1 LKLKAVNGTQDILP
15 SESHKW
21 QFIESQIR
29 QFMSNYNYS
38 EIRTPIFEHT
48 ELFSRGIG
56 ELTDIVSKEMYT
68 FVDSGDRM
76 LTLRPENTASVVRMA
91 IEHNMLREMP
101 QTKLFYIGPMFR
113 RERPQ
118 KGRYRQFHQFGIE
131 AIGPKSPE
139 LDVEVMLLAIRFY
152 QSLNL
157 KNLTLHVNSVGDAAS
172 RDAYREALK
181 AFVKPQLAS
190 YCDDCNQRFEK
201 NPLRILDC
209 KKDVERNAAAPKIID
224 YLSDES
230 KSYFHRVI
238 ELLDLHNIT
247 YNLDHAL
254 VRGLDYYS
262 DVVFEISSSD
272 IGAQAALCGGGR
284 YDGLFSELGGKETAS
299 IGFAGGLERLLL
311 ALDAN
316 TFDFPNNRV
325 QLFVGTMDEDSRAYA
340 SVLVDELRASNIAIE
355 TEYLARSVKAQMK
368 FADKL
373 GAKFSIVIGQDEIKS
388 ETFQV
393 KDMSTGTI
401 EEVQRADLITHIRT
415 R

>member
-1 LKLKAVNGTQDILP
+1 MKLKAVNGTQDILP

>member
-1 LKLKAVNGTQDILP
+1 MKLKAVNGTQDILP

-393 KDMSTGTI
+393 KDMSTGTV